1 MLQSGEAL
9 KELLDPEASVVAT
22 EAEIFAQASSNR
34 LFPKLRFSLNRI
46 SDFINNHNK
55 YQAHISFLVNPFAVH
70 TELVRPDE
78 LNRSFHL
85 NGTIC
90 RNLVRASEEGKS
102 FVWNRLFKQDITKS
116 CV

>member
-1 MLQSGEAL
+1 MFAKALTLLEKHGIGNNLTYEVRLFTDNNMLQSGEAL

-55 YQAHISFLVNPFAVH
+55 YQAHISFLTPKH
-70 TELVRPDE
+70 T
-78 LNRSFHL
+78 
-85 NGTIC
+85 T
-90 RNLVRASEEGKS
+90 
-102 FVWNRLFKQDITKS
+102 
-116 CV
+116 